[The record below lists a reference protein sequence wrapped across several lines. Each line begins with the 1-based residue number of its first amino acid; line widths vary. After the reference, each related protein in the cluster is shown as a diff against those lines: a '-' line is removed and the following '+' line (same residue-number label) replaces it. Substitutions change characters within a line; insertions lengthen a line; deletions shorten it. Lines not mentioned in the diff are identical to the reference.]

1 MKLELEIEWCLRV
14 DDRSEETLDGR
25 RNSRSDESRQC
36 GRSAERANLEPFSG
50 DVIAGSGDQSRVR
63 QTRGGGTL
71 GQWPMVPG
79 ERERTQ
85 RNDELR
91 LEVGDKTAEGLVVRA
106 KRAPVPPS
114 MDEWDDHL
122 SAGHVKYRG
131 WCLLCV
137 VSPFH
142 VVEGHSASLDCG
154 QACGH
159 CDLERHMAAESSR
172 GG

>member
-1 MKLELEIEWCLRV
+1 MSA
-14 DDRSEETLDGR
+14 DRTK
-25 RNSRSDESRQC
+25 
-36 GRSAERANLEPFSG
+36 LEPFSG
-50 DVIAGSGDQSRVR
+50 DVIAGSGDQSRLG
-63 QTRGGGTL
+63 QTPGEGTL
-71 GQWPMVPG
+71 RQWPMVLG
-79 ERERTQ
+79 ERERAQ

-106 KRAPVPPS
+106 KRASPAPS
-114 MDEWDDHL
+114 MGEWDDHL
-122 SAGHVKYRG
+122 AAGHVKYRG

-142 VVEGHSASLDCG
+142 VVQGHSASLDCG

>member
-1 MKLELEIEWCLRV
+1 
-14 DDRSEETLDGR
+14 
-25 RNSRSDESRQC
+25 
-36 GRSAERANLEPFSG
+36 
-50 DVIAGSGDQSRVR
+50 
-63 QTRGGGTL
+63 
-71 GQWPMVPG
+71 MVPG

-106 KRAPVPPS
+106 KRAPLTPS

-122 SAGHVKYRG
+122 APGHVKYRG

-142 VVEGHSASLDCG
+142 VVQGHSASLGCR

-159 CDLERHMAAESSR
+159 SDLQRQMAAESSR